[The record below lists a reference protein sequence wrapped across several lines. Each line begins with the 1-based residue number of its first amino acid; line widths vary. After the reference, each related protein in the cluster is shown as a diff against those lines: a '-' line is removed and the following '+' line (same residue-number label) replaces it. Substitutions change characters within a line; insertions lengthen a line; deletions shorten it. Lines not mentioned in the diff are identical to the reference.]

1 MIARIAVALLLSVSS
16 AGWAMAGDAPAASP
30 HFGVARA
37 SGDDVCA
44 AIDASG
50 LRSGERVAVVF
61 PTSPQQLSRAT
72 LEAVDAESQCT
83 TLRGEDLAGQLF
95 LLRFDPPLPTE
106 DGIGIVVRGT
116 RRFARQR
123 GRWVARLPRG
133 EAWFGSCTS
142 SEGLHLAAWPT
153 PRQLGTPLWHAYVY
167 LGYDTESDCQDA
179 QTRDP
184 PQ

>member
-1 MIARIAVALLLSVSS
+1 MIARIAIALLLSLAF
-16 AGWAMAGDAPAASP
+16 AGMAMAGDAPAAG

-37 SGDDVCA
+37 SSNVVCA
-44 AIDASG
+44 AIDATDV
-50 LRSGERVAVVF
+50 RAGERVAVVF

-106 DGIGIVVRGT
+106 DGIGIVVRG
-116 RRFARQR
+116 ARGFEQRR
-123 GRWVARLPRG
+123 GRWVARLPHG

-153 PRQLGTPLWHAYVY
+153 ARQVGTALWHVYLY
-167 LGYDTESDCQDA
+167 LGYDTEPDCQDA

-184 PQ
+184 P